1 MTNTP
6 LEVFTIT
13 PGRRYRFRLI
23 NSFGSVC
30 PSQITFEGHSLTI
43 IATDGEAVQPVTVDT
58 IISFSGKERFSS
70 ASKLFFLNIHQDR
83 REKEGT
89 SSSILGINQYNCASV
104 KYRLD
109 ILKLTMF
116 YPLIYR
122 RKIRLRDKR
131 GSTGRRVLDPSS
143 FTGRM
148 WYTSCSTVRYIEIC
162 SWSIPTDHHCAHL
175 RFWPSAGCC
184 KYSTVARRFP
194 PFQYLVAVIP

>member
-58 IISFSGKERFSS
+58 IISFSGKEESSSPS
-70 ASKLFFLNIHQDR
+70 ASIFFQTFIKID
-83 REKEGT
+83 EKRKGEGGT

-109 ILKLTMF
+109 ILKLNDA
-116 YPLIYR
+116 L
-122 RKIRLRDKR
+122 
-131 GSTGRRVLDPSS
+131 PSDLQEKD
-143 FTGRM
+143 T
-148 WYTSCSTVRYIEIC
+148 TS
-162 SWSIPTDHHCAHL
+162 
-175 RFWPSAGCC
+175 
-184 KYSTVARRFP
+184 
-194 PFQYLVAVIP
+194 

>member
-70 ASKLFFLNIHQDR
+70 ASKLFFFKHSSRSTRKGRHVFLHSRHQSIQLRVGKISPRYLKVNDVLPSDLQ
-83 REKEGT
+83 EKDTT
-89 SSSILGINQYNCASV
+89 S
-104 KYRLD
+104 
-109 ILKLTMF
+109 
-116 YPLIYR
+116 
-122 RKIRLRDKR
+122 
-131 GSTGRRVLDPSS
+131 
-143 FTGRM
+143 
-148 WYTSCSTVRYIEIC
+148 
-162 SWSIPTDHHCAHL
+162 
-175 RFWPSAGCC
+175 
-184 KYSTVARRFP
+184 
-194 PFQYLVAVIP
+194 